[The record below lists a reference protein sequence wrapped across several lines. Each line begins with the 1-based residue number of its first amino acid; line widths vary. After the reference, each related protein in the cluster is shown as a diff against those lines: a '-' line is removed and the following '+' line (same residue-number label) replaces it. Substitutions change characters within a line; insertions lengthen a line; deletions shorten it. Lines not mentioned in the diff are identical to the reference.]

1 MGSEV
6 SQRMKKRIAI
16 LILVFI
22 STFSII
28 FVIFYVIAADKNY
41 EKRYRNFRVSFD
53 ARISSENQLGS
64 LISSD
69 GTAGEEVYIPVQTEV
84 HVVEIWGDTI
94 WVETPFIIEIEGE
107 LHEASA
113 GRIPIENIDQSSYAK
128 ELYQSINK
136 ENEQR
141 IDSKIRNYLI
151 ISVIVAVIAFL
162 VFSLIFLLIEKKC
175 TTGRKWKIL
184 FGYLL
189 FNAIL
194 SISFMI
200 LCIQYAGRIK

>member
-1 MGSEV
+1 
-6 SQRMKKRIAI
+6 MKKRIAI
-16 LILVFI
+16 LVLVFI
-22 STFSII
+22 STFSIV
-28 FVIFYVIAADKNY
+28 FAIFYVIASDKNY
-41 EKRYRNFRVSFD
+41 EKRYRNIRVSFD
-53 ARISSENQLGS
+53 ARISSGNQLGS
-64 LISSD
+64 LISSE

-128 ELYQSINK
+128 ELYQSISK

-151 ISVIVAVIAFL
+151 ISVIAAAIVFL